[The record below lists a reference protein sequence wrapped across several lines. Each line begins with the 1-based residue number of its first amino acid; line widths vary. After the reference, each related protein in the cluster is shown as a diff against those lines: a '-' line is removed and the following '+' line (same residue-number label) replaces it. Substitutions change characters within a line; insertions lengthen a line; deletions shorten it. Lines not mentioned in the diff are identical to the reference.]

1 MVISSVASATMSV
14 LFTASAPPLQIVP
27 ATSQVVA
34 PPIISVAQS
43 LPKPLTELYH
53 EEFQLLKADDLQR
66 KAIEIFMSI
75 SVSPAECDAIETA
88 TKLQRDNEV
97 WVAQRRGRI
106 TASSFHDMY
115 TLRDTTSIN
124 FLCKRLLI
132 PKSLLHIA
140 AIKWGIDK
148 EDEARQQYIQKMSNS
163 H

>member
-1 MVISSVASATMSV
+1 M
-14 LFTASAPPLQIVP
+14 
-27 ATSQVVA
+27 
-34 PPIISVAQS
+34 
-43 LPKPLTELYH
+43 
-53 EEFQLLKADDLQR
+53 QR

-115 TLRDTTSIN
+115 TLRHTTSIN
-124 FLCKRLLI
+124 SLCKRLLI
-132 PKSLLHIA
+132 PKNLLHIA
-140 AIKWGIDK
+140 VIKWGIDK